1 VSADREDAERVYGGK
16 VDFGLT
22 ADDYGR
28 FRQGFPP
35 ELVERLAERGVVG
48 AETRALDLGT
58 GTGTLARLLAMRA
71 SSVVGTDPSEQM
83 LEEARAIGGPDGLRF
98 AAGSAEEIGFED
110 GALDLVTAG
119 QCWHWFDRPRAA
131 AEVRRVLADGGRLV
145 IAHFD
150 WIPLPG
156 NVVAAT
162 EELIVGHNPD
172 WNMYGGTGMHPLW
185 LADVA
190 EAGFTGIETFS
201 FDLDVPYSHEAWVG
215 RIRASNGVGASLD
228 PDQVQRFSDDL
239 TRLLAERFP
248 ADPLAVP
255 HRTWAVVATR
265 PPR

>member
-1 VSADREDAERVYGGK
+1 MSERETERVYGGK

-22 ADDYGR
+22 ADDYGK
-28 FRQGFPP
+28 FRAGFPP
-35 ELVERLAERGVVG
+35 ELLRRLEEGGIVDG
-48 AETRALDLGT
+48 ETRALDLGT
-58 GTGTLARLLAMRA
+58 GTGTLARLLAERA
-71 SSVVGTDPSEQM
+71 ASVLGTDPSEQM
-83 LEEARAIGGPDGLRF
+83 LEEARAIGGPDGLGF
-98 AAGSAEEIGFED
+98 AAGKAEEID
-110 GALDLVTAG
+110 LPDASLDLVTAG

-131 AEVRRVLADGGRLV
+131 AEAMRVLVDGGRLV

-162 EELIVGHNPD
+162 EELIVRHNPD
-172 WNMYGGTGMHPLW
+172 WNMYGGTGMHPLL

-190 EAGFTGIETFS
+190 EGGFTDIETFS

-215 RIRASNGVGASLD
+215 RIRASNGVGASLPED
-228 PDQVQRFSDDL
+228 GVARFSADL
-239 TRLLAERFP
+239 TDLLATRFP

-255 HRTWAVVATR
+255 HRVWAVVATR